1 MTQTPK
7 KPERNYQPVSQ
18 VPAHTLPLYATV
30 LQEDYNILKDKLDVC
45 QKECIRIA
53 ELYKTD
59 RALFDKEIEKI
70 MAWIDSDPDY
80 TKALGNLSSQNQQLI
95 SENAALKEKLA
106 KATAALESKDACI
119 DRMADKIR
127 TLEKEV
133 WGLKNIPHTD
143 NSAVIARLLEEN
155 ETYKRLLNAK

>member
-1 MTQTPK
+1 
-7 KPERNYQPVSQ
+7 
-18 VPAHTLPLYATV
+18 
-30 LQEDYNILKDKLDVC
+30 
-45 QKECIRIA
+45 
-53 ELYKTD
+53 
-59 RALFDKEIEKI
+59 
-70 MAWIDSDPDY
+70 MARIDSDPDY
-80 TKALGNLSSQNQQLI
+80 TKALGNLSSQNQQLV

-106 KATAALESKDACI
+106 KATAALETKDACI

-155 ETYKRLLNAK
+155 ETYKRLFNAK